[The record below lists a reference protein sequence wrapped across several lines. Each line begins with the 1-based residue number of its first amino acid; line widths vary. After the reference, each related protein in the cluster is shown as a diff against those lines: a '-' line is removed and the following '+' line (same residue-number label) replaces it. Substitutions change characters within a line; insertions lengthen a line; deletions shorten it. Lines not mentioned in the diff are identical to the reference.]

1 MATQAYFMKQET
13 LTNLHLKELETEP
26 KTTTAKKKKKA
37 QSQKEIT
44 KIRAEINEI
53 KTKITIEKINET

>member
-13 LTNLHLKELETEP
+13 LTNVPLKELETEP
-26 KTTTAKKKKKA
+26 KTTTAKKKA
-37 QSQKEIT
+37 QSQKEII

-53 KTKITIEKINET
+53 KIKITIEKISET

>member
-13 LTNLHLKELETEP
+13 LTNVPLKELETEP
-26 KTTTAKKKKKA
+26 KTTAKKKKA
-37 QSQKEIT
+37 QSQKEII

-53 KTKITIEKINET
+53 KIKITIEKISET

>member
-13 LTNLHLKELETEP
+13 LTNVPLKELETEL
-26 KTTTAKKKKKA
+26 KTTAKKKKA
-37 QSQKEIT
+37 QSQKEII

-53 KTKITIEKINET
+53 KIKITIEKISET